1 MSRRLQLPQRLIDSL
16 IHGDGGLK
24 LCQLNVDTDG
34 AFVLSSSASVGSSPR
49 DLSLRL
55 HWCPAM
61 QLNQSNPDEFGELSG
76 APPGAKGTNI
86 KTSALFDPK
95 VIQNK
100 SRVHQKALL
109 KCFQMIKH
117 G

>member
-24 LCQLNVDTDG
+24 LCRLNVDTDG

-49 DLSLRL
+49 DLSLRR

-61 QLNQSNPDEFGELSG
+61 RLNQSNSDERIVGGPSG
-76 APPGAKGTNI
+76 RKRH
-86 KTSALFDPK
+86 KYQD
-95 VIQNK
+95 
-100 SRVHQKALL
+100 
-109 KCFQMIKH
+109 KCSV
-117 G
+117 